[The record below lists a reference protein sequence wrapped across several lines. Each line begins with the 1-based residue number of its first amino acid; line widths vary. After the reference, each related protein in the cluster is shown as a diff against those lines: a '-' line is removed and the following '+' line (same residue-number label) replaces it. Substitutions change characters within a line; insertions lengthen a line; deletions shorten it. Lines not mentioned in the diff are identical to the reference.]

1 MNASAGFSSLIIF
14 LVVNNPHLYND
25 CFDLVNTSMLVGYGE
40 FGYLITPPF

>member
-1 MNASAGFSSLIIF
+1 MSASAGFSSLIIF
-14 LVVNNPHLYND
+14 LVVNNPHLYIG